1 MIERR
6 RTPARIE
13 IADRGYGF
21 INVLAGNKA
30 RGEFLKELETSRKVF
45 QPFLTREM
53 NEGASGK
60 HFQTSGT
67 CSEFKL

>member
-6 RTPARIE
+6 RTSARIE
-13 IADRGYGF
+13 VADRSYGF
-21 INVLAGNKA
+21 VNIFTGNKA
-30 RGEFLKELETSRKVF
+30 SGELLKELETSRKVF

-53 NEGASGK
+53 NEGAAGK